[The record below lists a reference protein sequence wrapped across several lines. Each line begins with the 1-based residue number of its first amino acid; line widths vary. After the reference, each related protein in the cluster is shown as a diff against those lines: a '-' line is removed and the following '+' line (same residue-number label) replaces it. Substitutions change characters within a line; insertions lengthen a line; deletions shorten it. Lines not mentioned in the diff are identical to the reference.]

1 MDSGN
6 EEGVFERSVEEPL
19 SPINKLPVP
28 TLNSEQLSA
37 PMTPLNDRELVTKIS
52 EKPPTLPRKA
62 WNGMRNMFASFM
74 TPKEEVSRVV
84 DDAEIAV
91 AETVKEEE
99 TTIRFVAEKDD
110 SLEQQEKAGD
120 DDDDEKTI
128 IASERN
134 DFEKDSLDQFE
145 TQVIK
150 NFTKNV

>member
-1 MDSGN
+1 M
-6 EEGVFERSVEEPL
+6 FERSVEEPL

>member
-1 MDSGN
+1 M
-6 EEGVFERSVEEPL
+6 FERSVEEPL

-28 TLNSEQLSA
+28 TLNSEQLSV